1 MEQVDEIIDHSIE
14 IESNKRMRNANVNLW
29 TLRFK
34 DQEMEHQ
41 VLRNYTCFNT
51 VSFYKHVVLTN
62 INRLVNYHKET
73 RISSLSN
80 KII

>member
-1 MEQVDEIIDHSIE
+1 MNFSLNKQKYEESKKGSNFPLSTMEQVDEIIDHSIE

-41 VLRNYTCFNT
+41 VLQKSHLF
-51 VSFYKHVVLTN
+51 
-62 INRLVNYHKET
+62 
-73 RISSLSN
+73 
-80 KII
+80 